1 MAKPL
6 AEDPGMIAIRLTG
19 TPRWL
24 RRIGRGLL
32 YFILVLPFL
41 LLFVPWQ
48 QSVSATGRVLAL
60 DPMKRPQIIQAPIY
74 GRIIES
80 HVWENK
86 SVKEGE
92 LLLRLIDNDP
102 NYTERLQEELAAK
115 QGKLVAAQQKEKI
128 AVLNIQILE
137 EALEQTTSSYRALVK
152 AANNKFTGKVAERD
166 AAIAGEKQSKLNLT
180 RQAELYRDGIVSK
193 LDFEREER
201 KYQEDANKLRK
212 AEAEIEEA
220 QNELVSKEA
229 DLEKALRESQAKIN
243 QQKAYVQE
251 AAGDVA
257 LAEAEMANQRVKIAR
272 VGAQEI
278 MAPADGRIVRVLANE
293 GAEMLKEGTPL
304 LEFVPDTNSFA
315 VELYVDGNDV
325 PLIQS
330 GEKDSALGDKVRLQ
344 FEGWPAVQFV
354 GWPSVAVGT
363 FGGRVSLVDAK
374 PGKSGKFRILVVP
387 DPEEPAWP
395 TSRYLRQG
403 NQANGWVLLKT
414 VPLGQELWRRL
425 NGFPPVITYEDE
437 EPDKKSEAKDSSG
450 SGEKK

>member
-1 MAKPL
+1 MVKPIV
-6 AEDPGMIAIRLTG
+6 EDPGMIAIRLTG

-24 RRIGRGLL
+24 RRIGRALL
-32 YFILVLPFL
+32 YFLLALPFL
-41 LLFVPWQ
+41 LLLIPWQ
-48 QSVSATGRVLAL
+48 QSVSAPGRVLAR

-80 HVWENK
+80 NVYENK
-86 SVKEGE
+86 SVKAGE
-92 LLLRLIDNDP
+92 MLLRLVDNDP
-102 NYTERLQEELAAK
+102 NYGERLQEELEAK
-115 QGKLVAAQQKEKI
+115 KGKLVAAQQKEKF
-128 AVLNIQILE
+128 AVMNIRILE

-166 AAIAGEKQSKLNLT
+166 AAIAGEKQSKLNLA

-212 AEAEIEEA
+212 AEAEILEA
-220 QNELVSKEA
+220 QNELLSKEA
-229 DLEKALRESQAKIN
+229 ELEKALRESQAKIN
-243 QQKAYVQE
+243 VAKGYVQE

-257 LAEAEMANQRVKIAR
+257 LAEVEMANQRVKIAR

-278 MAPADGRIVRVLANE
+278 TAPADGRIVCVLANQ

-304 LEFVPDTNSFA
+304 LEFVPDTDDFA
-315 VELYVDGNDV
+315 VELFVDGNDV
-325 PLIQS
+325 PLIQAA
-330 GEKDSALGDKVRLQ
+330 DHQAAAGDNVRLQ

-363 FGGRVSLVDAK
+363 FGGKVALVDAM

-387 DPEEPAWP
+387 DPDDQPWP
-395 TSRYLRQG
+395 SARYLRQG
-403 NQANGWVLLKT
+403 NQANGWVLLRT

-425 NGFPPVITYEDE
+425 NGFPPVVSYEDPE
-437 EPDKKSEAKDSSG
+437 KKSEAKDSAG
-450 SGEKK
+450 SGDKK